1 MEKILI
7 VEDDEKIA
15 AHLHDYIEKYG
26 YAVSQV
32 DDFENVMEVFKEER
46 PSLVI
51 LDINLPRFDGFYWC
65 RQIRQESICPVIF
78 LSARTGDMDQVMA
91 LENGGDDF
99 ITKPFH
105 PDVVM
110 AKIRSQLRRAYG
122 EYAMKQEERVLSES
136 GLTLYPEQ
144 FEMTFDDKV
153 VMLTKKE
160 ADIMEILLERYPKVA
175 GREDLL
181 EKLWDA
187 EAYVDEN
194 TLNVNITRV
203 RKKLQ
208 DIGITDAIETIRG
221 AGYRLVCTW
230 K

>member
-1 MEKILI
+1 
-7 VEDDEKIA
+7 DDEKIA

-65 RQIRQESICPVIF
+65 RQIRQESICTVIF
-78 LSARTGDMDQVMA
+78 LSARSWDMDKVMA
-91 LENGGDDF
+91 FENGGYYF
-99 ITKPFH
+99 ITKSFH

-160 ADIMEILLERYPKVA
+160 ADIME
-175 GREDLL
+175 
-181 EKLWDA
+181 
-187 EAYVDEN
+187 
-194 TLNVNITRV
+194 
-203 RKKLQ
+203 
-208 DIGITDAIETIRG
+208 
-221 AGYRLVCTW
+221 
-230 K
+230 